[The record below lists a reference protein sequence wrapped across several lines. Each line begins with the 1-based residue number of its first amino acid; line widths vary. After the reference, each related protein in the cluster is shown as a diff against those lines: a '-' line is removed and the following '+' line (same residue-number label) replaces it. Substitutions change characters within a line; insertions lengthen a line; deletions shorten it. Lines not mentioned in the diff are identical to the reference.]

1 MNRLL
6 PILIIMLLT
15 GMLPLSAQPKVRE
28 ITYFYEEG
36 CPKCEALSPILDE
49 IAREYS
55 VHITRYDVS
64 TVEGYNLFKAHGFTT
79 TPALLINGKKLEEK
93 PGNPIEKSDI
103 LKALQGSRLPNPFIL
118 VVLLGLL
125 SGFTPTVMSVHGE
138 VISEVARTTRQ
149 EIDVVIRSFIFYAGI
164 FAVLFC
170 LFTMFSIFSAY
181 ISFLLPLLG
190 FVTALN
196 LLNSAFHSFN
206 SYTRVDLFIKA
217 KFITLSPGSML
228 NLGLLHGVGKFSDS
242 APMFVPMLYFVVRE
256 GSFSQDFLILVVFY
270 AGVLLSYIM
279 VFALAVVQL
288 NLFRKFKDEVVGK
301 VYFCGC
307 GLVVMASSVFFF
319 LEVQELNVLVGTV
332 MVLVVI
338 IISGAMIGF
347 KRRLVY

>member
-6 PILIIMLLT
+6 PILIIVLLT
-15 GMLPLSAQPKVRE
+15 GMLPLSAQPKMRE
-28 ITYFYEEG
+28 IVYFYEEG

-55 VHITRYDVS
+55 VHITRHDVS
-64 TVEGYNLFKAHGFTT
+64 TVEGYNLFKEHGFTT
-79 TPALLINGKKLEEK
+79 TPALLINGKKLED
-93 PGNPIEKSDI
+93 PIEKSDI
-103 LKALQGSRLPNPFIL
+103 LKALQGSRPLNPFIIVL
-118 VVLLGLL
+118 LLGLL

-170 LFTMFSIFSAY
+170 LFTTFSVFSVY

-190 FVTALN
+190 FVAALN

-217 KFITLSPGSML
+217 KFITLGPGSML

-242 APMFVPMLYFVVRE
+242 APMFVPMLFFVIRE
-256 GSFSQDFLILVVFY
+256 GSFFQDLLILVVFY
-270 AGVLLSYIM
+270 AGVLLSYSV
-279 VFALAVVQL
+279 VFALAVVQF
-288 NLFRKFKDEVVGK
+288 NLFRKFKDEVVGRL
-301 VYFCGC
+301 YFCMC
-307 GLVVMASSVFFF
+307 GLLVMTSSAFLF
-319 LEVQELNVLVGTV
+319 LEVLELNFLVGTV
-332 MVLVVI
+332 SMLVV